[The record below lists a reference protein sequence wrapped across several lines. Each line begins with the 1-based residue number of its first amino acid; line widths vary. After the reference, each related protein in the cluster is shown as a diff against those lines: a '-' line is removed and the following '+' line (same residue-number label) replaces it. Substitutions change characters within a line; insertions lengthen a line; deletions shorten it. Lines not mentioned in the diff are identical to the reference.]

1 MGTSEIPQTE
11 EEMGQ
16 VIDNHKKKDKYI
28 IQSHIQSLQKTYFQ
42 PLDLNMNS
50 QNQNV

>member
-28 IQSHIQSLQKTYFQ
+28 IQSHIQSLQ
-42 PLDLNMNS
+42 
-50 QNQNV
+50 

>member
-1 MGTSEIPQTE
+1 
-11 EEMGQ
+11 MGQ

-28 IQSHIQSLQKTYFQ
+28 IQSHIKANVKTYFQ

-50 QNQNV
+50 QNQYV